1 MGYDDSP
8 VDRYTQERI
17 RKMNALQFIIDIAAR
32 GDQAVIR
39 RVNAIQDRL
48 GGAEAAAERLANT
61 TGGKLRK
68 AFMSLPGASF
78 FANPIVALSAGIGA
92 VTKLGMETEKTATA
106 FRVLAGSEATSTK
119 LLGELNKYADETVW
133 NRPEIQEAAK
143 TMMGFGVSTE
153 TVSKDLKML
162 GDVAMGD
169 KNKLQSLALVFGQI
183 SSAGKLQGQDLLQ
196 LINAG
201 YNPLLDI
208 SELTGKSVAT
218 LKDEM
223 SKGAISAD
231 LVRKAFEKATGPG
244 GKFNNMIDSMAK
256 TVPGAFDQLKG
267 KASAGLLRIYD
278 IIQPYLIPAF
288 QLMGKVL
295 EKLFGVL
302 EGVLNFLVKYGQWL
316 LPVVAAITAYNI
328 AANASIIALKG
339 WIVLQKVLNVVMSMN
354 PIGLI
359 IAGVAALAAVI
370 AVCWNK
376 FAGFRAVVLTVW
388 DALKGFAG
396 MLKDLVIDRITD
408 LLAGI
413 GQVGEALAKLFKGDF
428 SGAWTAAKSAAS
440 LISGHNA
447 VKNAVATSAEIIG
460 GIGGNYKS
468 HLAEE
473 TKKQLSDPKAAAGTA
488 AAAGAAGGLG
498 TAELNTTGVA
508 NDITTGGTRNTSITL
523 NIGKFWEDINVFPAE
538 DMDMNTISR
547 KVLEAINRSLEA
559 ATAAAR

>member
-1 MGYDDSP
+1 
-8 VDRYTQERI
+8 
-17 RKMNALQFIIDIAAR
+17 MNVLQFIIDIAAK
-32 GDQAVIR
+32 GDQAVIKKIG
-39 RVNAIQDRL
+39 AIQNKM
-48 GGAEAAAERLANT
+48 GGAEAAAQRLANV
-61 TGGKLRK
+61 TGGGLRK

-78 FANPIVALSAGIGA
+78 FSNPIVALSSGIGI

-106 FRVLAGSEATSTK
+106 FRVLAGSEETSTK

-143 TMMGFGVSTE
+143 TMMGFGISTE
-153 TVSKDLKML
+153 TVYEDLKML

-244 GKFNNMIDSMAK
+244 GRFEGMIDQLAQ
-256 TVPGAFDQLKG
+256 TAPGAFDQLKG
-267 KASAGLLRIYD
+267 KGSAGLLRLYD
-278 IIQPYLIPAF
+278 IIQPKLIPAF
-288 QLMGKVL
+288 QTMGKVL
-295 EKLFGVL
+295 DGVFLVL
-302 EGVLNFLVKYGQWL
+302 EKVTTFLLNYGQWL
-316 LPVVAAITAYNI
+316 LPVIGAIAAYNVVT
-328 AANASIIALKG
+328 NASVVALKG
-339 WIVLQKVLNVVMSMN
+339 WLVIQKALNIVMNMN
-354 PIGLI
+354 PVGLI
-359 IAGVAALAAVI
+359 VAGVAALVAVVTI
-370 AVCWNK
+370 CWNK
-376 FAGFRAVVLTVW
+376 FAGFRAVILTTW
-388 DALKGFAG
+388 DAMKGFAT
-396 MLKDLVIDRITD
+396 MLKEYVIDRITG
-408 LLAGI
+408 LLTGI
-413 GQVGEALAKLFKGDF
+413 GKVGEALAKLFKGDF
-428 SGAWTAAKSAAS
+428 SGAWSAAKSAAGM
-440 LISGHNA
+440 ISGFDA
-447 VKNAVATSAEIIG
+447 KKNAVNSAREVIG
-460 GIGGNYKS
+460 GVGANYRA
-468 HLAEE
+468 HLAAE
-473 TKKQLSDPKAAAGTA
+473 TKKEISDPKAAAGAEDSKGLGNLSA
-488 AAAGAAGGLG
+488 AASPA
-498 TAELNTTGVA
+498 TVA

-559 ATAAAR
+559 ATSAAR

>member
-1 MGYDDSP
+1 
-8 VDRYTQERI
+8 
-17 RKMNALQFIIDIAAR
+17 MNTLQFIIDIAAR

-39 RVNAIQDRL
+39 RVSALQDRL

-61 TGGKLRK
+61 TSNKLK
-68 AFMSLPGASF
+68 NAFMSLPGASF
-78 FANPIVALSAGIGA
+78 FANPIVALSTGVGVVA
-92 VTKLGMETEKTATA
+92 KLGMETEKTATA
-106 FRVLAGSEATSTK
+106 FRVLAGSEETSTK
-119 LLGELNKYADETVW
+119 LLGQLNKYADETVW

-153 TVSKDLKML
+153 TVYKDLKML

-208 SELTGKSVAT
+208 SELTGKSVAK

-244 GKFNNMIDSMAK
+244 GKFEGMIEELAN

-267 KASAGLLRIYD
+267 KASAGLLRLYD
-278 IIQPYLIPAF
+278 IIKPLMIPAF
-288 QLMGKVL
+288 NTMAKVL

-302 EGVLNFLVKYGQWL
+302 EGVLNFLIDYGKWL
-316 LPVVAAITAYNI
+316 VPVAAAIAAYNV
-328 AANASIIALKG
+328 AVNSTVIALKA
-339 WIVLQKVLNVVMSMN
+339 WVAIQKILNIVMNLNPV
-354 PIGLI
+354 GLI
-359 IAGVAALAAVI
+359 VAGIAALVAIV

-376 FAGFRAVVLTVW
+376 FAGFRAVILTVW
-388 DALKGFAG
+388 DTMKGFAG
-396 MLKDLVIDRITD
+396 MLKDLVIDRITG
-408 LLAGI
+408 LLTGI
-413 GQVGEALAKLFKGDF
+413 GKVGEALAKLFKGDF
-428 SGAWTAAKSAAS
+428 SGAWSSAKSAAS
-440 LISGHNA
+440 LISGHDA
-447 VKNAVATSAEIIG
+447 RSKAFSTSADIIS
-460 GIGGNYKS
+460 GIGGNYKA
-468 HLAEE
+468 HLAEQ
-473 TKKQLSDPKAAAGTA
+473 TKKQISDPKAAAGTD
-488 AAAGAAGGLG
+488 GKLSTG
-498 TAELNTTGVA
+498 TASTLSTATVA

-523 NIGKFWEDINVFPAE
+523 NISKFWEDINVFPAE
-538 DMDMNTISR
+538 DIDMNSLSK

>member
-1 MGYDDSP
+1 
-8 VDRYTQERI
+8 
-17 RKMNALQFIIDIAAR
+17 MNVLQFIIDIAAK
-32 GDQAVIR
+32 GDQAAIR
-39 RVNAIQDRL
+39 RIHAIQEKL
-48 GGAEAAAERLANT
+48 GGADAAAERLANT

-68 AFMSLPGASF
+68 AFMSLPGAQF
-78 FANPIVALSAGIGA
+78 FANPIVALTAGIGA

-106 FRVLAGSEATSTK
+106 FRVLAGSEETSTR

-133 NRPEIQEAAK
+133 NRPEITEAAK
-143 TMMGFGVSTE
+143 TMMGFGISTE
-153 TVSKDLKML
+153 TVAQDLKML

-231 LVRKAFEKATGPG
+231 LVRQAFQKATGPG
-244 GKFNNMIDSMAK
+244 GKFENMVETMAK

-267 KASAGLLRIYD
+267 KASAGLLSLYD

-288 QLMGKVL
+288 KTMEKVL
-295 EKLFGVL
+295 GGLFSVL
-302 EGVLNFLVKYGQWL
+302 QGVLNFLVNYGKWL
-316 LPVVAAITAYNI
+316 LPVVAAIAAYNVVV
-328 AANASIIALKG
+328 NASLVGLKA
-339 WIVLQKVLNVVMSMN
+339 WIMLQKILNVVMSLN
-354 PIGLI
+354 PVGLVV
-359 IAGVAALAAVI
+359 AGIAALVAVI

-388 DALKGFAG
+388 DTLKGFG
-396 MLKDLVIDRITD
+396 DMIKNYVIDRITGM
-408 LLAGI
+408 LKGI
-413 GQVGEALAKLFKGDF
+413 GKVGESLSLLFKGDF
-428 SGAWTAAKSAAS
+428 AGAWNAAKSAAS
-440 LISGHNA
+440 LLSGHEARVNA
-447 VKNAVATSAEIIG
+447 FNAAKETLG
-460 GIGGNYKS
+460 GIGGNYKAN
-468 HLAEE
+468 LAEQ
-473 TKKQLSDPKAAAGTA
+473 TKEEISSPKAAAGVA
-488 AAAGAAGGLG
+488 EGGAMADL
-498 TAELNTTGVA
+498 TTGTVDTSKTA

-523 NIGKFWEDINVFPAE
+523 NIGKFWEDVNVYPSE
-538 DMDMNTISR
+538 DVDMSTLTK
-547 KVLEAINRSLEA
+547 KVLEAVNRSLEA